1 MTRLVYLQEEGTLIE
16 SAAVAYHSVEL
27 AKLKNPSNITI
38 LETNPTRAKKAM
50 EYGIVNNAFDPREEN
65 IVEKLLTS
73 TNGGYDSVIECVVIK
88 WLLMKVLSCIK
99 VEKLRQKNI

>member
-1 MTRLVYLQEEGTLIE
+1 
-16 SAAVAYHSVEL
+16 
-27 AKLKNPSNITI
+27 
-38 LETNPTRAKKAM
+38 M

-99 VEKLRQKNI
+99 VEKLR